1 MFRRGYVW
9 LVIVAGLV
17 VLLFAPATIAQDE
30 AASYQVLPPQYR
42 KWLDEDARY
51 IIADQERSEFA
62 KLTNDQQRDEF
73 VERFWEKRN
82 PEPGSSP
89 NVYKEQ
95 HYERI
100 RFAIS
105 HFSVLDTSGW
115 KTDRGRIY
123 IVFGPPDHIDQH
135 FSAAGSHKAS
145 DLFGVAAIPYD
156 WELWRYGY
164 IEGIG
169 EDVDFTFVDTCGC
182 GRYEMPREKR
192 DLNRYK
198 TN

>member
-1 MFRRGYVW
+1 MPCNRCWVGSSSIRSGYDRTRRSR
-9 LVIVAGLV
+9 LR
-17 VLLFAPATIAQDE
+17 
-30 AASYQVLPPQYR
+30 QVLPPQYQ

-62 KLTNDQQRDEF
+62 KFTNDQQRDEF

-100 RFAIS
+100 RFANS
-105 HFSVLDTSGW
+105 HFSALGTSGW

-123 IVFGPPDHIDQH
+123 IVFGPPDQH
-135 FSAAGSHKAS
+135 RSALFSS
-145 DLFGVAAIPYD
+145 
-156 WELWRYGY
+156 
-164 IEGIG
+164 GIA
-169 EDVDFTFVDTCGC
+169 
-182 GRYEMPREKR
+182 
-192 DLNRYK
+192 
-198 TN
+198 

>member
-1 MFRRGYVW
+1 MFRRGYLW

-17 VLLFAPATIAQDE
+17 ALLFAPATIAQDE
-30 AASYQVLPPQYR
+30 AASDQVLPPQYQ

-51 IIADQERSEFA
+51 IIADPERSEFA

-100 RFAIS
+100 RFANL
-105 HFSVLDTSGW
+105 HFSALDTSGW
-115 KTDRGRIY
+115 KTDRGRTY
-123 IVFGPPDHIDQH
+123 IVFGPPDHIDRH

-156 WELWRYGY
+156 
-164 IEGIG
+164 
-169 EDVDFTFVDTCGC
+169 
-182 GRYEMPREKR
+182 
-192 DLNRYK
+192 
-198 TN
+198 

>member
-1 MFRRGYVW
+1 M
-9 LVIVAGLV
+9 
-17 VLLFAPATIAQDE
+17 PNSPT
-30 AASYQVLPPQYR
+30 
-42 KWLDEDARY
+42 
-51 IIADQERSEFA
+51 
-62 KLTNDQQRDEF
+62 TNKRDEF

-100 RFAIS
+100 RFANS
-105 HFSVLDTSGW
+105 DFSALDTSGW
-115 KTDRGRIY
+115 KTDRGRIH

-135 FSAAGSHKAS
+135 LSAAGSHKAS

-164 IEGIG
+164 IAGIG

-192 DLNRYK
+192 GLNRYK